1 MYNNQVMD
9 EKQYLS
15 KEKFDELTHE
25 LEQLK
30 TKKRKEVAEKLEFAK
45 SLGDLSENA
54 EYQEARD
61 DQAKTE
67 DRILNLEAILKNAEI
82 VSHKAG
88 DVVAIGSQV
97 TVCKSGQTKEQTF
110 HIVGSEEVDMTAGK
124 ISHKSPLGSCVFDK
138 RKGENVVCDTP
149 NGEVRYT
156 IIDVK

>member
-1 MYNNQVMD
+1 MYNDQTMD

-15 KEKFDELTHE
+15 KEKFNELTQE

-61 DQAKTE
+61 DQAKVE
-67 DRILNLEAILKNAEI
+67 DRILNLEAILKFAEI
-82 VSHKAG
+82 VAHKKS
-88 DVVAIGSQV
+88 DVASVGSAV
-97 TVCKSGQTKEQTF
+97 IVCKKGQTKEQTF
-110 HIVGSEEVDMTAGK
+110 HIVGSEEVDMSTGK
-124 ISHKSPLGSCVFDK
+124 ISHKSPLGRCILDK
-138 RKGENVVCDTP
+138 KKGDTAVCDTP